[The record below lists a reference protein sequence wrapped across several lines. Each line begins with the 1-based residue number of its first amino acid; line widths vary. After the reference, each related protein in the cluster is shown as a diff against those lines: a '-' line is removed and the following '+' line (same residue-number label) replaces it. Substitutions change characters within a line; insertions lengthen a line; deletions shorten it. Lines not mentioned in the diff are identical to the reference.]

1 MEKEMKKKKMAE
13 KSLGARMIEGMEQ
26 AVAIVRGEADPST
39 YRVHIPA
46 AIDTRAIREK
56 LDLTQKQ
63 FSEQYHIPL
72 ATLRDWEQGR
82 RAPDAPARALIAAI
96 REEPDAVRRA
106 LARSAA

>member
-1 MEKEMKKKKMAE
+1 MSKKAYDQIAAG
-13 KSLGARMIEGMEQ
+13 LRDAI
-26 AVAIVRGEADPST
+26 AIVRGEADPST

-56 LDLTQKQ
+56 LELTPKQ
-63 FSEQYHIPL
+63 FAERYHIPL

-82 RAPDAPARALIAAI
+82 RVPDAPARALIAAI